1 MREFLSVIKE
11 YATRDFIY
19 FFSQKSI
26 EMYNKQLEPSDD
38 EIKGSM
44 TFVLNANLPRSF
56 YKNAQVML
64 SAWEIQ
70 DIAYLSIVN
79 ANDYRKKI
87 MCEVDAGSVVNQYRK
102 YENNYTG
109 ERYERDAKGENIF
122 KYLVGMTYEQFN
134 YQNLAWTFENFNRNY
149 HILLASKS
157 ICREKIINI
166 CDVTKEIFDLNVDEF
181 LTLELILWWLCSQD
195 PSPLNI
201 PEQVYKKSETSILT
215 KENIEKLIDYYSVT
229 YAEVRESSLK
239 KQIFYGKPFVVTQKT
254 KEKIAVNF
262 YLIQML
268 MGDGMYWLMR
278 DYYQNHN
285 KGLEF
290 LNAFGEMF
298 EDYFEELASHF
309 LPENSWHK
317 IPVQKKKS
325 ADYFVEVENAVLLF
339 ELKSGLLGIGAKQ
352 QTPDVQ
358 QIDNFYNRNIKE
370 AYGQLKESEKQYKG
384 DKPVIKIL
392 LLYENLTNTQ
402 IIMSSMPEI
411 FLEER
416 RCYIMTI
423 QDWEMLLTAYMKS
436 KKEFNQI
443 IDVLVNNQNSLIH
456 YETVLNVLREQK
468 ALDNVYFENERNYFS
483 KTMERMAN
491 ELGIEMD

>member
-1 MREFLSVIKE
+1 MREFLSIIKE
-11 YATRDFIY
+11 YSTRDFIY

-44 TFVLNANLPRSF
+44 TFTLNTPGFRG
-56 YKNAQVML
+56 KNPQAIL

-87 MCEVDAGSVVNQYRK
+87 MCHDDVASVVNQYRK
-102 YENNYTG
+102 YANDYNG
-109 ERYERDAKGENIF
+109 ERYESDAKEQNIF

-134 YQNLAWTFENFNRNY
+134 YQNLAWTFQNFNRNY
-149 HILLASKS
+149 HILLASES
-157 ICREKIINI
+157 ICRENIRNI
-166 CDVTKEIFDLNVDEF
+166 CDITKEILDLNVDEF
-181 LTLELILWWLCSQD
+181 ITLELILWWLCSQD

-201 PEQVYKKSETSILT
+201 SEQVYKKSETSILT
-215 KENIEKLIDYYSVT
+215 KGNIEKIIDYYSVT
-229 YAEVRESSLK
+229 YAEVRESPLK

-254 KEKIAVNF
+254 KERIAVNF

-268 MGDGMYWLMR
+268 MGDGLYWLMR

-298 EDYFEELASHF
+298 EDYFEELASYF
-309 LPENSWHK
+309 LPEKSWHK

-325 ADYFVEVENAVLLF
+325 ADYFVEIENAVLLF

-352 QTPDVQ
+352 QTPDMQ

-370 AYGQLKESEKQYKG
+370 AYEQLKESEKQYNG

-392 LLYENLTNTQ
+392 LSYENLTNTQ

-436 KKEFNQI
+436 RREFNQI
-443 IDVLVNNQNSLIH
+443 IDVLVNNQNSIIH
-456 YETVLNVLREQK
+456 YETVLNVLKQQE
-468 ALDNVYFENERNYFS
+468 ALDNMYFENERDYFS

-491 ELGIEMD
+491 ELGIEWIND